1 MNNPIMIIFYTN
13 NFGTFS
19 QHKKNYQMENFFNRY
34 KTLKPHHKHNKI
46 NIYQYFA

>member
-13 NFGTFS
+13 KFGTFS
-19 QHKKNYQMENFFNRY
+19 QHKKTYQLEKILEEDIF
-34 KTLKPHHKHNKI
+34 LPSHHKHNKI